1 MNIHYKM
8 PIRHE
13 FKGIIP
19 EDQLAEQQAE
29 AMRAIYE
36 QEKRRKAWQE
46 VEDIQKRRHTDNFTP
61 SQKSPISVH
70 RFDDFVG
77 VEGPQKPKNTSLA
90 KARALYDFVGQ
101 SSREL
106 TFSKGDIITIHRKID
121 ANWYEGEHNAF
132 CGLFPVEYVEIISG
146 SLQSQPSRAKP
157 SEGLARAKYTF
168 VAQSGIELS
177 LNKGE
182 LVALTRQVDE
192 NWYEGRI
199 ANRKGIIPINYCEV
213 ITPLGKK
220 ADSPPASVV
229 TTRREELY
237 IESVPERDVKS
248 SSKTEFLHVDTS
260 SEPLL

>member
-1 MNIHYKM
+1 MNIHYKT
-8 PIRHE
+8 PIRQE

-19 EDQLAEQQAE
+19 EDELAEQQAE

-36 QEKRRKAWQE
+36 QEKRRKQWQE

-77 VEGPQKPKNTSLA
+77 VEANSPKPKISSTLA

-132 CGLFPVEYVEIISG
+132 CGLFPVDYVEVSAIVWCSVDGKRIYYWVSCRS
-146 SLQSQPSRAKP
+146 SLDP
-157 SEGLARAKYTF
+157 
-168 VAQSGIELS
+168 
-177 LNKGE
+177 
-182 LVALTRQVDE
+182 
-192 NWYEGRI
+192 
-199 ANRKGIIPINYCEV
+199 
-213 ITPLGKK
+213 
-220 ADSPPASVV
+220 
-229 TTRREELY
+229 
-237 IESVPERDVKS
+237 
-248 SSKTEFLHVDTS
+248 
-260 SEPLL
+260 